1 MEVPLDPRRYRM
13 TAHLITFRPIE
24 ETPNRGMPLAELRRL
39 IRMRAA
45 HKPVVVKWRF
55 HGYRLASLGDR
66 VFLLLQG
73 KHGPAIIGYGAI
85 AGTPENTSGQWR
97 IPVSFGVLVDP
108 TTKSL
113 ATRDELLAL
122 GKSEWRTQASG
133 VSLNPKLANR
143 LEKLVV
149 GRLQEKAAQ
158 IDRIQE
164 DGTHAKA
171 GSGLPNREDPAVS
184 KHILDHLFA
193 GQVGAARMTSLR
205 FLTDSIRQVAA
216 RWNDRWSVTLTRDY
230 IRLNVG
236 CVEAVV
242 LHENGMNVLA
252 ADGRIPEG
260 AILHHRRRPYK
271 RAGGARLFEIPFDK
285 ARKVLPAMV
294 RLHHKA
300 LAAAVKCRMPAGT
313 LRAHS
318 PGIVSQ
324 AWSELALT
332 DPIPQ
337 PDRGAAEAEFGT
349 RASASAAVAADLEQ
363 EEDAIEQA
371 IVQRTDIGPTE
382 RFNLVRSR
390 RGQGAYRRNLEMIE
404 KRCRVT
410 GTADGVHLRASHI
423 KPWAKCTD
431 AERLDGFNGLLLAP
445 HVDHLFDEGY
455 ISFSESGEL
464 LVSESLKPETLLGW
478 GITLP
483 KVVGRFRA
491 EQRRYLKYHRRAV
504 FRDGM
509 GRNKTWKY

>member
-1 MEVPLDPRRYRM
+1 MEVPLNQRPYRM
-13 TAHLITFRPIE
+13 TAHLIAFRPKE
-24 ETPNRGMPLAELRRL
+24 ENPNKGMPLAELRRL
-39 IRMRAA
+39 IRMRTAN
-45 HKPVVVKWRF
+45 KPVVVKWRF
-55 HGYRLASLGDR
+55 HGYRQASLGDR

-73 KHGPAIIGYGAI
+73 KHGPAVIGYGAI
-85 AGTPENTSGQWR
+85 AGSPENTRGQWC
-97 IPVSFGVLVDP
+97 IPVSFGSLVDP
-108 TTKSL
+108 TIKAL

-122 GKSEWRTQASG
+122 GESEWRTQASG
-133 VSLNPKLANR
+133 ISLNPNLAHR

-149 GRLQEKAAQ
+149 GRLQEETAQ
-158 IDRIQE
+158 RDRIPK
-164 DGTHAKA
+164 DGPRANG
-171 GSGLPNREDPAVS
+171 GSGLPNREDPGVS
-184 KHILDHLFA
+184 KHILDRLFA

-242 LHENGMNVLA
+242 LHENGVNVLA
-252 ADGRIPEG
+252 ADGRIPKG

-271 RAGGARLFEIPFDK
+271 RAGGARLFEIPFEK
-285 ARKVLPAMV
+285 ARKVLPAIV

-300 LAAAVKCRMPAGT
+300 LSAAVECRMPAGT

-332 DPIPQ
+332 DPIPR
-337 PDRGAAEAEFGT
+337 PDRGAGKETFGS
-349 RASASAAVAADLEQ
+349 RVSASALGATDLEQ

-382 RFNLVRSR
+382 RLNLVRSR
-390 RGQGAYRRNLEMIE
+390 RGQGAYRRNLELIE

-410 GTADGVHLRASHI
+410 GIADGAHLRASHI

-445 HVDHLFDEGY
+445 HVDHLFDGGY

-464 LVSESLKPETLLGW
+464 LVSESLKPEILLTW

-483 KVVGRFRA
+483 KSVGRFRA
-491 EQRRYLKYHRRAV
+491 EQRTYLKYHRTVV
-504 FRDGM
+504 FLNGISRH
-509 GRNKTWKY
+509 KKQKY